1 MKRVRVRYAPSPT
14 GFLHI
19 GNART
24 ALFDYLIAKH
34 YDGDF
39 VLRIEDT
46 DIERNVEGGEASQ
59 LQYLK
64 WLGIIPDESPEF
76 PNPKYAPYRQMERLD
91 IYKKYTET
99 LLEAG
104 HAYKCYCTP
113 EELEADYHKQKEAGH
128 TSTRYNR
135 KCLHLDKEV
144 RHRYEEEGR
153 PFSIRL
159 RVPENKVYNFDDMV
173 RGTIS
178 FDAKDIGDWVLVKSN
193 GIPTYNYA
201 VVVDD
206 ALMEIS
212 HVFRGEEH
220 ISNTPKQLMLFEML
234 GWEAPRY
241 GHMTLI
247 INENGKK
254 LSKRDNDVMQY
265 ISQYE
270 ETGYMP
276 EALFNFMTLL
286 GWSPKSETE
295 IFTKEDLIA
304 QFDETR
310 LSKAPSMFDVQK
322 LKWMNHQY
330 LKALDDDA
338 WYDFVRPFALKVYDM
353 GDKDELWIRTCLLLY
368 KEQLQYGSEIA
379 SLISLFFEEPELDE
393 ASRDVLSWDTTKQVA
408 ESFLKH
414 LPEVWSK
421 ETLKEAFDKTKAET
435 QLKGKPLFMG
445 LRVSATHQEHGPD
458 LMSSLYLTGKE
469 TVQKRLYDYIHNF

>member
-1 MKRVRVRYAPSPT
+1 MKKVRVRYAPSPT

-46 DIERNVEGGEASQ
+46 DIARNVEGGEESQ

-64 WLGIIPDESPEF
+64 WLGIVPDESPEH

-91 IYKKYTET
+91 IYKEYANK
-99 LLEAG
+99 LLEQG
-104 HAYKCYCTP
+104 DAYKCFCTP
-113 EELEADYHKQKEAGH
+113 EELEEDYQKQKAQGH
-128 TSTRYNR
+128 VSTRYNR
-135 KCLHLDKEV
+135 HCLHLD
-144 RHRYEEEGR
+144 EETIAKNEAEGK
-153 PFSIRL
+153 PYSIRL
-159 RVPENKVYNFDDMV
+159 KVPEDKTYTFDDMV
-173 RGTIS
+173 RGPITFES
-178 FDAKDIGDWVLVKSN
+178 KDIGDWVLVKTN
-193 GIPTYNYA
+193 GIPTYNFA

-234 GWEAPRY
+234 GWVPPKY

-254 LSKRDNDVMQY
+254 LSKRDNDVMQF

-270 ETGYMP
+270 EAGFLP

-286 GWSPKSETE
+286 GWSPVGEQE
-295 IFTKEDLIA
+295 IFSHKELVKE
-304 QFDETR
+304 FDEAR
-310 LSKAPSMFDVQK
+310 LSKAPSMFDVSK
-322 LKWMNHQY
+322 LRWMNEQY
-330 LKALDDDA
+330 LKQMDEDA
-338 WYDFVRPFALKVYDM
+338 WYAFVKPYALKAYDM
-353 GDKDELWIRTCLLLY
+353 SNKSEEWIKKLLLLY
-368 KEQLQYGSEIA
+368 KDQLQFGAQIGELIA
-379 SLISLFFEEPELDE
+379 IFFEEGELSE
-393 ASRDVLSWDTTKQVA
+393 GAKEVLAQETTQVVA
-408 ESFLKH
+408 KSFLNN
-414 LPEVWSK
+414 LPTEWTV
-421 ETLKEAFDKTKAET
+421 ENLKEAFNKTKEET
-435 QLKGKPLFMG
+435 GLKGKPLFMG

-458 LMSSLYLTGKE
+458 LMSTLYLTGKE
-469 TVQKRLYDYIHNF
+469 TVENRLHDYAQ